1 MSQASALMRQE
12 DSILKVFAF
21 DIHLPDESSP
31 RFYIFHDLAELF
43 GEEFNRDAIKR
54 LKKLLAG
61 HSDNPK
67 GKLTSD
73 YEADNISLSS
83 SQPQVM
89 WLVARLI
96 NENSIQKYKKDY
108 TVDEYEE
115 ILQKLK
121 AWKRPKPRKWDVG
134 DFFSVELS
142 NGELA
147 YGQVLSKDYRAPSC
161 ALFEAKSHT
170 VLSVNEIRKTRVI
183 SILHLGSDLLDKG
196 RWKVIGTAK
205 PVANPDSSS
214 LGKRFAVGT
223 SSFGGGRALQ
233 DLAEAYFGLAP
244 WNVGYYGDDY
254 HYDKQLMPGVK
265 RPSRC
270 LWLSEEERKAY
281 RTKHGFTA

>member
-1 MSQASALMRQE
+1 MCPTTPATQE

-31 RFYIFHDLAELF
+31 RFYVFHDLAELF

-73 YEADNISLSS
+73 YEADKVSLSS

-96 NENSIQKYKKDY
+96 NENPVQKYKKDC
-108 TVDEYEE
+108 
-115 ILQKLK
+115 
-121 AWKRPKPRKWDVG
+121 
-134 DFFSVELS
+134 

-170 VLSVNEIRKTRVI
+170 VLSVNEIRKTRGI

-196 RWKVIGTAK
+196 RWKVIGAAR

-223 SSFGGGRALQ
+223 RSFGGGMALQ

-244 WNVGYYGDDY
+244 WNAGHYGDDY
-254 HYDKQLMPGVK
+254 RYDKQLMPGVK
-265 RPSRC
+265 RPSQC

-281 RTKHGFTA
+281 RAKHGITA